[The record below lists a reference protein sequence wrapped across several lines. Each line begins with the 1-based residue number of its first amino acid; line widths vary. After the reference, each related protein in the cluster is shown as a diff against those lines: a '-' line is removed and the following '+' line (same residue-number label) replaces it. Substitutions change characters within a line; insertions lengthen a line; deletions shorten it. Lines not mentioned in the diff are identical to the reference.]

1 MRLRCGKLQAIYEIE
16 MWKVTSNI
24 WDWDVE
30 SSKQY
35 MRLRC
40 GKLQAIYE
48 IEMWK
53 VTSNIWDWDVES
65 YK

>member
-1 MRLRCGKLQAIYEIE
+1 MRLRCGKLQ
-16 MWKVTSNI
+16 V
-24 WDWDVE
+24 
-30 SSKQY
+30 
-35 MRLRC
+35 
-40 GKLQAIYE
+40 IYE